1 MADLESFIK
10 HYMKVTG
17 RSNLNPKERV
27 YVRQLFDFLTD
38 EKTVRS
44 TVGIEKVKCPVC
56 DTEFAVP
63 TS

>member
-1 MADLESFIK
+1 
-10 HYMKVTG
+10 MKVTG